1 MIHRAPFG
9 CNTHSSAKRGLMLDS
24 KHWLSLLAT
33 GLLMVAVASVA
44 QQPAAEQPEA
54 AAAPAQQESETKSI
68 EVPAGTKVLL
78 SLRSAIHTRTAKAGD
93 AVYLSSNFPVVVEN
107 RVVIPTGV
115 YVQGVIDGV
124 VRPGRVKGRAAVQM
138 HFTSMI
144 FPNGTVVNIPGVV
157 SGLPGSAGP
166 NVQKEGE
173 IQQSSGTGKDAG
185 TVARTTITGAS
196 LGTIGGAVAGSP
208 GMGAGIGALS
218 GAAVGLVS
226 TLFSRGADV
235 VLNVGQGVE
244 MVLQRPL
251 TITEANLSGSQIIG
265 RAATFGS
272 PPPMARPKIVPLSPN
287 ERLR

>member
-1 MIHRAPFG
+1 
-9 CNTHSSAKRGLMLDS
+9 MLDLKRS
-24 KHWLSLLAT
+24 STLLAT
-33 GLLMVAVASVA
+33 GLLLFAGATLAQRPAA
-44 QQPAAEQPEA
+44 QQPESV
-54 AAAPAQQESETKSI
+54 AAPAQQASETQSI

-78 SLRSAIHTRTAKAGD
+78 SLRSAIHTKTAKPGD
-93 AVYLSSNFPVVVEN
+93 NVYLSSNFPVVVEN

-115 YVQGVIDGV
+115 YVQGVIDEV
-124 VRPGRVKGRAAVQM
+124 VRPGRVKGRAAVHM

-144 FPNGTVVNIPGVV
+144 FPNGTVVNVPGVV

-173 IQQSSGTGKDAG
+173 IRQSSGKGKDAG
-185 TVARTTITGAS
+185 TVARTTISGAT

-208 GMGAGIGALS
+208 GMGAGIGAMG

-226 TLFSRGADV
+226 TLLSRGEDV

-251 TITEANLSGSQIIG
+251 IITEANLAGSHVVG
-265 RAATFGS
+265 NATAFPS
-272 PPPMARPKIVPLSPN
+272 MRPMPKPKFAPLPPSQPL
-287 ERLR
+287 R